1 MRTQS
6 SLGLVVPAVL
16 VFLSLS
22 TGGAQP
28 PGAVTVFPNQSVQAA
43 VDSAPPGAVICL
55 PPGTW
60 RENLVIGKPVVLRG
74 AGPAETAIVAR
85 EPGLPAL
92 RVESTAPV
100 EVALEGL
107 KVGGG
112 QFAEP
117 YENHGVLVRGRARLL
132 LADCAVEGNEWH
144 GVLVEGEAQV
154 ALTRCRVAENWV
166 YGIAVDGGAEVV
178 ISNCVIEGNGSH
190 GIGVLASGPVTVE
203 GCKVRGNGAHG
214 IAVGGDS
221 PAVTIARCTVEGNGG
236 SGVVVGGLA
245 QVTLEGNLIRGNGEY
260 GVALYEAPCSPTEG
274 GFAGWVSG
282 GRNAIPA
289 PGSPD
294 ANGHGAFCP
303 AEVQFLG
310 TESGGALDR
319 RR

>member
-1 MRTQS
+1 MRTRS
-6 SLGLVVPAVL
+6 SVGFVVPAL
-16 VFLSLS
+16 LILISLS
-22 TGGAQP
+22 PGGAQP
-28 PGAVTVFPNQSVQAA
+28 PCAVTVLPNQSVQAA
-43 VDSAPPGAVICL
+43 VDSAPPGAAICL

-85 EPGLPAL
+85 EPGLPVV

-100 EVALEGL
+100 EVALEGV
-107 KVGGG
+107 KIGGG

-117 YENHGVLVRGRARLL
+117 YENHGVLVGGRARLL
-132 LADCAVEGNEWH
+132 LTGCAVGGNEWH
-144 GVLVEGEAQV
+144 GVLIRDGAEAV
-154 ALTRCRVAENWV
+154 LTRCRLGENWL
-166 YGIAVDGGAEVV
+166 YGLAVEGGAGAVV
-178 ISNCVIEGNGSH
+178 SGCVVEGNGSH

-203 GCKVRGNGAHG
+203 GCRVRGNGAHG

-260 GVALYEAPCSPTEG
+260 GVALYEAPCLPTEG
-274 GFAGWVSG
+274 AFAGRVSG

-294 ANGHGAFCP
+294 ANGHGAICP